1 MSALKNQ
8 IINAMTDN
16 LLVKFVAFAI
26 ATTLFMWV
34 RSDREATVVAHAAV
48 RIELPDNMVLIS
60 PPIERVRLTV
70 RGRSS
75 DINRFDPTE
84 VPPLSVIASD
94 GAEQTLNLTPDMV
107 QLPVG
112 LEVTQI
118 TPEFLRVVLEPLA
131 KKRVTVS
138 PRISGEPRADYLVGE
153 VVLTPAQIELSG
165 PASSVEKVEAVST
178 EVVDISG
185 RTQTIDRRVQIR
197 LDDPL
202 LRYDASVNFTIHV
215 PIETVE
221 FTQVVDNIPVLAVN
235 TTREAHI
242 TPRTLS
248 VTLRGPRA
256 TLDALTPSSLLATID
271 MTTEDRR
278 GAGTFEKQPAV
289 KNLPAGVTLVDYRP
303 KNVIVSTT
311 PKVQAPDEP

>member
-1 MSALKNQ
+1 MA
-8 IINAMTDN
+8 AFTEN

-26 ATTLFMWV
+26 ASGLFMWV

-60 PPIERVRLTV
+60 PPLDRVRLTV

-94 GAEQTLNLTPDMV
+94 DDEQTLNLTPDMV

-112 LEVTQI
+112 LEVTEI
-118 TPEFLRVVLEPLA
+118 TPEFLRVRLEPLA
-131 KKRVTVS
+131 KKRVAVS
-138 PRISGEPRADYLVGE
+138 PRIAGEPREDYVVGHIT
-153 VVLTPAQIELSG
+153 LTPAQIDLRG
-165 PASSVEKVEAVST
+165 PKSSIDKVEAVST
-178 EVVDISG
+178 EVVDVSG

-202 LRYDASVNFTIHV
+202 LRYDASVNFTVHI

-221 FTQVVDNIPVLAVN
+221 FTQVVDNIPLLAVN
-235 TTREAHI
+235 TTREANI
-242 TPRTLS
+242 TPKTLTA
-248 VTLRGPRA
+248 TLRGPRA
-256 TLDALTPSSLLATID
+256 TLDQITSTSLLATVD
-271 MTTEDRR
+271 MSAEDRR
-278 GAGTFEKQPAV
+278 GAGTFEKQPVV

-303 KNVIVSTT
+303 KNVIVSTV
-311 PKVQAPDEP
+311 PKARAADEP